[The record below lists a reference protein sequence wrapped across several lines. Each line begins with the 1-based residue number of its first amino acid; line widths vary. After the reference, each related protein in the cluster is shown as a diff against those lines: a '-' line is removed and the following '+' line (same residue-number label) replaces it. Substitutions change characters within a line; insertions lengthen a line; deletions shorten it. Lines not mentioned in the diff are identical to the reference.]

1 MCKRQ
6 DVGCLLACC
15 HHGITDKGL
24 QPDLTGGVVVEQ
36 VYDWQQCYLV
46 AALCAV
52 LVVEEGS
59 CHACCEGIP
68 AACRHLQAIINC
80 LILILTSRFHEVAHF
95 CKVLQLQVY
104 TVLSSSLYAVC
115 MRFVLIG
122 YEVCTL
128 YEVCMRL

>member
-1 MCKRQ
+1 M
-6 DVGCLLACC
+6 
-15 HHGITDKGL
+15 I
-24 QPDLTGGVVVEQ
+24 EQ

-68 AACRHLQAIINC
+68 AACRHLQGIVNC
-80 LILILTSRFHEVAHF
+80 LLLILSPHFHEFAHF
-95 CKVLQLQVY
+95 CKVLRLAVGQVY